1 MNTECK
7 VCKSEKREYIEQL
20 ILQGNSNLAV
30 SLTLKDMNEDISHAS
45 INRHKTKHMADYAE
59 KVKEVSHEKGNR
71 KYDKDDS
78 KNLFIIDTKT
88 IYNEIENEISSLN
101 YDKSANSFIITS
113 LILDRIAKNQCAIVL
128 NLQEKYIIGECKYPY
143 EQINGLEKIQ
153 NLIIKHETFQN
164 KVYEYMKEVDKK
176 RMELFKYENRH
187 LNNEMEIK
195 KWFEKRPYVKG
206 HIFNLIEFLNYDID
220 KVCDAVDGFYTLEN
234 VNTNEYRSEEYIKDW
249 HILNCLWSLA
259 ECGDINKIKA
269 INDLLIVGKYEAA
282 FKDYPD
288 VFIELMKA

>member
-1 MNTECK
+1 
-7 VCKSEKREYIEQL
+7 
-20 ILQGNSNLAV
+20 
-30 SLTLKDMNEDISHAS
+30 
-45 INRHKTKHMADYAE
+45 
-59 KVKEVSHEKGNR
+59 
-71 KYDKDDS
+71 
-78 KNLFIIDTKT
+78 
-88 IYNEIENEISSLN
+88 
-101 YDKSANSFIITS
+101 
-113 LILDRIAKNQCAIVL
+113 
-128 NLQEKYIIGECKYPY
+128 
-143 EQINGLEKIQ
+143 
-153 NLIIKHETFQN
+153 
-164 KVYEYMKEVDKK
+164 
-176 RMELFKYENRH
+176 
-187 LNNEMEIK
+187 MEIK